1 MHILSQKKNKVSNL
15 GTPFKYVASL
25 FILLAYGLSSCQTY
39 RQNILF
45 TTEGKVASE
54 FVDRSVLEAESSYI
68 IKPFDYLQ
76 IAVYTNKGERIID
89 PNFELVVEK
98 MGNQAQGRPA
108 PHYLV
113 QVDSM
118 VMLPII
124 GKVKLAGLTLP
135 QADSLLV
142 VAYGEYYKA
151 PYVISRYTNKRVI
164 VLGATGG
171 QVIPLTNE
179 DMSVIEIIALSGG
192 LPNDSKGHNIRLIR
206 GDLKNPS
213 VQVIDLTTIEGLR
226 KAELKVQS
234 GDIIYIEPVRKIVS
248 ESVRDIAP
256 LLSVITSLVT
266 LLVLIQKF

>member
-1 MHILSQKKNKVSNL
+1 M
-15 GTPFKYVASL
+15 SL
-25 FILLAYGLSSCQTY
+25 FRYVICLLVLLGCGLSSCQTY

-45 TTEGKVASE
+45 TTKGE
-54 FVDRSVLEAESSYI
+54 FAAESAHARVVEVEGSYL
-68 IKPFDYLQ
+68 IKPYDYLQ
-76 IAVYTNKGERIID
+76 IEVFTNKGERIVD
-89 PNFELVVEK
+89 PNFELLEDK
-98 MGNQAQGRPA
+98 MRNQSVGRPA
-108 PHYLV
+108 PNYLV
-113 QVDSM
+113 QADSM

-124 GKVKLAGLTLP
+124 GEVKLAGLTLP

-142 VAYGEYYKA
+142 GFYGEYYKE
-151 PYVISRYTNKRVI
+151 PFVITKYTNKRVI

-179 DMSVIEIIALSGG
+179 NMSVIEVIALSGG
-192 LPNDSKGHNIRLIR
+192 LPNDAKGHNIRLIR
-206 GDLKNPS
+206 GDLKHPV

-256 LLSVITSLVT
+256 LLSVITSMVT